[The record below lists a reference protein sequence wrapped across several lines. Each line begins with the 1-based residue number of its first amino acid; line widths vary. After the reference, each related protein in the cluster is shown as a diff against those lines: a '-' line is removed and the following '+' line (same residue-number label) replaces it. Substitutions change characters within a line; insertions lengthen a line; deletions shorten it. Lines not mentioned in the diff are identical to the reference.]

1 MEAYLN
7 GETSQLFA
15 SVKQDAVSSSPAA
28 TTTGVPRSP
37 VGMTQP
43 GGRTLDA
50 ELMNA
55 LSAAGISRV
64 DMAAQRRAMLQLE
77 EQQHDRLQ
85 QQNQQQYEEAAI
97 ASPTTP
103 RRRRESSSSC
113 CNNELL
119 DRENHAVIELV
130 THEEL
135 LELQQQTGCWSKQE
149 QLSLTYSMCVTV
161 EKNGTHGFST
171 LPCRECDPTGL
182 RFTTPCASASAPIKN
197 NILFRSKRWEP
208 KHVEQKRIPNV
219 EY

>member
-1 MEAYLN
+1 LEAFLN

-15 SVKQDAVSSSPAA
+15 SVKQDVVSSSPAA
-28 TTTGVPRSP
+28 TAAAGVPRSP

-50 ELMNA
+50 DLMNA
-55 LSAAGISRV
+55 LSAAGISCV

-77 EQQHDRLQ
+77 EQQHERLHQ
-85 QQNQQQYEEAAI
+85 QQQEVAVI

-103 RRRRESSSSC
+103 RRRRESSSSSC
-113 CNNELL
+113 CNNGLL

-135 LELQQQTGCWSKQE
+135 LALQQETGCWSKQE

-161 EKNGTHGFST
+161 EKNGTYGFST
-171 LPCRECDPTGL
+171 LRCRECDSTGL
-182 RFTTPCASASAPIKN
+182 RFTTPCASVSAPIKN

>member
-1 MEAYLN
+1 LEAFLN
-7 GETSQLFA
+7 GDTSQLFA
-15 SVKQDAVSSSPAA
+15 SVKQDVVLSSPAA
-28 TTTGVPRSP
+28 TSAGVPRSP

-50 ELMNA
+50 DLMNA

-77 EQQHDRLQ
+77 EQQHERLQ
-85 QQNQQQYEEAAI
+85 QQQQEEAVF
-97 ASPTTP
+97 ASPTTL

-135 LELQQQTGCWSKQE
+135 LALQQETGCWSKQE

-161 EKNGTHGFST
+161 EKNGTYGFST
-171 LPCRECDPTGL
+171 LRCRECDPTGL
-182 RFTTPCASASAPIKN
+182 RFTTPCASVSAPIKN